1 MIRRTFFAAAL
12 WAAAGIFLNAGE
24 PARLVVLSY
33 NIHHGAGMDG
43 VVDLKRIAGVIQSVK
58 PDLVALQEVD
68 RGTKRTAGVDQAAEL
83 ERLTGLK
90 AFFGRSI
97 DYEGGQY
104 GNAILTR
111 LPLAG
116 ARVHPLP
123 GVEPRSV
130 IEARVTVRGQTVL
143 FLATHLDSTRPEEH
157 RIRAAERIVE
167 LMQGHGDTP
176 AILAGDL
183 NTTLDREPMKILG
196 RLFRVAGGEVERP
209 TVPVGAPK
217 RQIDFILYRPEE
229 RWRVAEVRV
238 LDEAVASDHRAIMA
252 VLDLSIKR

>member
-1 MIRRTFFAAAL
+1 MIRRTFLIAAL
-12 WAAAGIFLNAGE
+12 WAASCFIVHAGE
-24 PARLVVLSY
+24 PARIVVLSY

-111 LPLAG
+111 LPLGG
-116 ARVHPLP
+116 AQVHPLP

-143 FLATHLDSTRPEEH
+143 FWATHLDSTRPEEH
-157 RIRAAERIVE
+157 RIRAAGRIVE
-167 LMQGHGDTP
+167 LMQAHGDTP

-217 RQIDFILYRPEE
+217 RQIDFVLYSPEQ

-252 VLDLSIKR
+252 VLDLTLKR

>member
-1 MIRRTFFAAAL
+1 
-12 WAAAGIFLNAGE
+12 
-24 PARLVVLSY
+24 
-33 NIHHGAGMDG
+33 MDG

-68 RGTKRTAGVDQAAEL
+68 RGTKRTGGVDQAAEL

-111 LPLAG
+111 LPLDG
-116 ARVHPLP
+116 AQVHPLP

-130 IEARVTVRGQTVL
+130 IEARVRVRGQTVL
-143 FLATHLDSTRPEEH
+143 FWATHLDSTRPEEH

-167 LMQGHGDTP
+167 LMQARGETP

-217 RQIDFILYRPEE
+217 RQIDFILYSPEQ
-229 RWRVAEVRV
+229 RWRVADVRV

-252 VLDLSIKR
+252 VLDLTLTR